1 MLFDLSWLEYPML
14 LLSFFLLYS
23 WMQQCFQQWF
33 QQTTTTI
40 LKHHFNLYFLMLEE
54 KLCKKIVSHPS
65 VRASYGLAGL
75 HSWPGTHRDNSNHIA
90 FHEMI
95 IRQPLSSKKWTLLHA
110 SVGYTYSLARCF
122 ALLLLMLLCCTMGQ
136 AHRILRK
143 VNV

>member
-1 MLFDLSWLEYPML
+1 M
-14 LLSFFLLYS
+14 
-23 WMQQCFQQWF
+23 
-33 QQTTTTI
+33 I
-40 LKHHFNLYFLMLEE
+40 EE

-110 SVGYTYSLARCF
+110 SVCYTYSLAWCF
-122 ALLLLMLLCCTMGQ
+122 AFLLLMLLCCTMGQ